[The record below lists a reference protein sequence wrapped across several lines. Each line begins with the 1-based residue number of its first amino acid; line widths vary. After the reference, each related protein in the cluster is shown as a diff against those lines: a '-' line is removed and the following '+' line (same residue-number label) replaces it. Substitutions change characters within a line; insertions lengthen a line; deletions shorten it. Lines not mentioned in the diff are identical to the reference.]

1 MSRLE
6 NSVSRSDLYRIG
18 MALLEG
24 FIESYDEPPKKIILD
39 IDDTDDITH
48 GAQQLSLF
56 NGYHD
61 DYCYMPVHL
70 YEGHTGKLIT
80 TLLRPGCRMRG
91 AQAAA
96 ILKRV
101 LDHLIMVWPQ
111 THICL
116 RGDSHFS
123 TPEVHDL

>member
-1 MSRLE
+1 
-6 NSVSRSDLYRIG
+6 

-24 FIESYDEPPKKIILD
+24 FIESYDEPPKKIIQD

-80 TLLRPGCRMRG
+80 PLLRPGCRMRG
-91 AQAAA
+91 AVDGASRSGGREDGKAGAA
-96 ILKRV
+96 V
-101 LDHLIMVWPQ
+101 LP
-111 THICL
+111 L
-116 RGDSHFS
+116 RLQGRELAS
-123 TPEVHDL
+123 